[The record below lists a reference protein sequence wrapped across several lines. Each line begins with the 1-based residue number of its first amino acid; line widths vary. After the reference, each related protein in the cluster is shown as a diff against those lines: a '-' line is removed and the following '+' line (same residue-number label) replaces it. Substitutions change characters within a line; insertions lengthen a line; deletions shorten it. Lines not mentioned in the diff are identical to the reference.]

1 MNTPPRHSRLRQVIV
16 VLVCGASLVAVARAG
31 ETKAVSYRVDTT
43 KTVGDINIDI
53 YGQFLEHIFNSVHGG
68 LWGDMILNPSLER
81 EPATATWLMKDGELQ
96 TLNRGKN
103 TPLPFGDAKWA
114 DYEIT
119 MDAKVTGGNKS
130 LNIPFRWQGP
140 KDYYMLNFGVAG
152 HRRWSLEKISRGGQ
166 SFPCQGDKKRPG
178 VEVGKGYKV
187 KIRAKGAHIQAWLD
201 GEKIVDYVDKNKPF
215 LHGKIGV
222 SCVYSKPAYR
232 NIVVRSLDGKVLF
245 QGQPSARDM
254 SITLPYWKRYGDG
267 VLQVETAEP
276 FNDRDSAVLTGT
288 PGGETGIEQKPMML
302 RTGETYR
309 LSLHLRSDSP
319 NAKAVVRILDDKGK
333 AVFLKTLGPLT
344 AKWKKYETSFKSKA
358 NATAAT
364 LQIGV
369 KGKKTIMVDMLSMF
383 SDSAMACGGFRPD
396 LLKMI
401 ADEKPA
407 NIRYPGG
414 CFASQ
419 YRWKDGVG
427 PHEKRT
433 VHGHV
438 IWGDRDSNQMGT
450 DEFMDLCRRVKAE
463 PIIPVSLGYG
473 LQNALDWLEYCNG
486 SIETK
491 WGKRRAENGHPK
503 PYNVKYWEIDN
514 ETWGMGAKKYAE
526 HVKTFSKALRAKDP
540 SIKIIAC
547 GGYGYDDGMG
557 GSIGWNLD
565 LIYAAATDFDYLS
578 IHYYN
583 GIAYNQDFV
592 DDPTRYEKYIRD
604 ELGPMI
610 AKSKNPKM
618 LIYCSEYGMMNRGWR
633 SGLYTGGILN
643 GFERLNGLL
652 TMACPAVWLQKVSK
666 DKPNPRWGS
675 CSIIFDHTTVF
686 GAPMHVVLV
695 LWRDVYQPKRLAVI
709 GPAKPLNV
717 VAATSLDGKTVTF
730 KAVNTGKDAV
740 TATVTL
746 DGRVK
751 IKTAT
756 MQQIAPGSTG
766 AKNTLKN
773 PNTIKPESAPV
784 AVKGKTLKF
793 TLPALAVGAVTVT
806 LR

>member
-1 MNTPPRHSRLRQVIV
+1 MKTQPSRYRLRQVLV
-16 VLVCGASLVAVARAG
+16 VLVCGACLAALARAG
-31 ETKAVSYRVDTT
+31 ETKLAAYRVDTT
-43 KTVGDINIDI
+43 KTVGDINVDI

-68 LWGDMILNPSLER
+68 LWDDKILNPSFER
-81 EPATATWLMKDGELQ
+81 KPAGATWVIKDGALQ
-96 TLNRGKN
+96 TEGASQN
-103 TPLPFGDAKWA
+103 TPVAFGDEAWT

-119 MDAKVTGGNKS
+119 MDAKVTGGNSS
-130 LNIPFRWQGP
+130 LNIPFRWKGP
-140 KDYYMLNFGVAG
+140 KDHYMLNFGVAG
-152 HRRWSLEKISRGGQ
+152 HRRWSLEKIWRGGQ

-178 VEVGKGYKV
+178 VERGKWYKV
-187 KIRAKGAHIQAWLD
+187 KIRAKGAHIQGWLD
-201 GEKIVDYVDKNKPF
+201 GEKIVDFVDKDKSL
-215 LHGKIGV
+215 LHGKVGV

-245 QGQPSARDM
+245 KGQPSASDL

-267 VLQVETAEP
+267 VLQVDTAEP
-276 FNDRDSAVLTGT
+276 FNGRDSAVLTGT
-288 PGGETGIEQKPMML
+288 KGAETGIEQGPKAL
-302 RTGETYR
+302 HAGETYQ
-309 LSLHLRSDSP
+309 LRVYLRGKK
-319 NAKAVVRILDDKGK
+319 AGTQAVVRILGDNGK
-333 AVFLKTLGPLT
+333 AEFTKQIGPLST
-344 AKWKKYETSFKSKA
+344 TWKKYTMSFKSKA
-358 NATAAT
+358 AAT
-364 LQIGV
+364 NAVLQIGV
-369 KGKKTIMVDMLSMF
+369 RGPRTVMVDSASMF
-383 SDSAMACGGFRPD
+383 SNSALANGGFRPD
-396 LLKMI
+396 LLKII

-419 YRWKDGVG
+419 YRWKDGIG
-427 PHEKRT
+427 PHEKRID
-433 VHGHV
+433 HRHV
-438 IWGDRDSNQMGT
+438 IWDDRDSNQMGT
-450 DEFMDLCRRVKAE
+450 DEFMDLCRRMKAE

-486 SIETK
+486 SVETK

-547 GGYGYDDGMG
+547 GGYGYDDGKG
-557 GSIGWNLD
+557 GSNGWNQD
-565 LIYAAATDFDYLS
+565 LIDAAATDFDYLS

-583 GIAYNQDFV
+583 GIAYDQDFV
-592 DDPTRYEKYIRD
+592 DDPTRYENYIRD

-695 LWRDVYQPKRLAVI
+695 LWRDVYQPKRLAVK

-773 PNTIKPESAPV
+773 PNTIKPEDAPV